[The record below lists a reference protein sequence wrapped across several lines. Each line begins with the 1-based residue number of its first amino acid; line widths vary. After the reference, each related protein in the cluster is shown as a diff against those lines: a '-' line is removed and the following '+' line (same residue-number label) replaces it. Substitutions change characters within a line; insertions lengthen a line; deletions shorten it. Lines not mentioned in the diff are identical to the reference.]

1 MTDGFPVLPV
11 LMFHSIGDGASA
23 AFRRWQVPP
32 ALFAEQ
38 LACLSAAGYQLLGLS
53 EALSRPAGKH
63 IAITFDDA
71 FADFSTHAVPV
82 LRQANAGA
90 TLYAPTAYVG
100 GRATWLSA
108 YPEGASPLLTWS
120 DLRDLHAAGYE
131 IDSHG
136 HRHTDLDLLA
146 GPELRHDV
154 ETSRHLLEDEL
165 SSPVQSFC
173 YPFGYHTR
181 AVREAVAETG
191 FASACEVGY
200 RIHRRDTSPFSISR
214 LIVTGS
220 TSPEQTL
227 ALVRSG
233 QPGVVPYLRRG
244 TRAPWR
250 VFRAVRRGLRTRQE
264 PAAQEQP

>member
-1 MTDGFPVLPV
+1 MTESFSVLPV
-11 LMFHSIGDGASA
+11 LMFHSIGNGASA

-32 ALFAEQ
+32 ALLVEQ

-53 EALSRPAGKH
+53 EALSQPAGKH
-63 IAITFDDA
+63 VAITFDDA
-71 FADFSTHAVPV
+71 FADFSTHAVPA
-82 LRQANAGA
+82 LRQVGAGA

-108 YPEGASPLLTWS
+108 YPEGASPLLAWS

-131 IDSHG
+131 IGSHG

-146 GPELRHDV
+146 GPELRRDV
-154 ETSRHLLEDEL
+154 ETSRRLLGAEL
-165 SSPVQSFC
+165 GSPARSFC

-181 AVREAVAETG
+181 AVRAAVADAG

-220 TSPEQTL
+220 TSPEQAL
-227 ALVRSG
+227 ALVRGG

-244 TRAPWR
+244 TRTPWR
-250 VFRAVRRGLRTRQE
+250 AFRAARRGLRARQE
-264 PAAQEQP
+264 PAVQEQP